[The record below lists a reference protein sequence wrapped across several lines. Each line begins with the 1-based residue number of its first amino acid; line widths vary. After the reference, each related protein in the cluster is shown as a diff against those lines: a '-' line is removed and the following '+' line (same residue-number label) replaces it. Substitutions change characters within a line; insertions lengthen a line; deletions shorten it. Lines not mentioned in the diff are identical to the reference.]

1 MNRYPLLS
9 RCWIAAFSCTLC
21 LSLPNV
27 YAAKLYKW
35 VDENGQVRYGDHIP
49 AKYAKRSNETL
60 SKQGVVVDKKAAA
73 KTREQLAEEQR
84 LKELAEEQAR
94 IEKEKAYQ
102 DRILLDTFTN
112 EDEMVMTR
120 AGKIEAI
127 EANIR
132 VTNGRIEKLKQRL
145 ADSTRRAANMERSG
159 KPVPADLSQQ
169 IKDARNQIQQNL
181 DYIESRKLEQQAIR
195 EKFEIDIK
203 RFRELKAA
211 QAEANAEAKATA
223 QP

>member
-1 MNRYPLLS
+1 MNIYP
-9 RCWIAAFSCTLC
+9 RFQRWWVAALC
-21 LSLPNV
+21 CALWLPASDLD
-27 YAAKLYKW
+27 AAKLYKW

-49 AKYAKRSNETL
+49 AKYAKRSSETL
-60 SKQGVVVDKKAAA
+60 SKQGVVVDTKTAA
-73 KTREQLAEEQR
+73 KTKEQLTEEQR
-84 LKELAEEQAR
+84 LAELAEEKAR
-94 IEKEKAYQ
+94 IEKERAYQ

-145 ADSTRRAANMERSG
+145 AELNSRAANLERSG
-159 KPVPADLSQQ
+159 KPVLADLTQQ
-169 IKDARNQIQQNL
+169 IRDSRNQIQQNL
-181 DYIESRKLEQQAIR
+181 DYIENRKLEQQAIR

-211 QAEANAEAKATA
+211 KADSAK
-223 QP
+223 P

>member
-1 MNRYPLLS
+1 MNICPRFQ
-9 RCWIAAFSCTLC
+9 RWWIAALSCVLWFPMSN
-21 LSLPNV
+21 LD
-27 YAAKLYKW
+27 AAKLYKW

-49 AKYAKRSNETL
+49 ARYAKRSSETL
-60 SKQGVVVDKKAAA
+60 SKQGVVVDTKTAA
-73 KTREQLAEEQR
+73 KTEEQLAEEKR
-84 LKELAEEQAR
+84 LAELAAEKAR
-94 IEKEKAYQ
+94 IEKERAYQ

-132 VTNGRIEKLKQRL
+132 VTNGRIEKLKERL
-145 ADSTRRAANMERSG
+145 TELNRRAANLERSG
-159 KPVPADLSQQ
+159 KPVPADLTQQ
-169 IKDARNQIQQNL
+169 IKDARSQIQQNL
-181 DYIESRKLEQQAIR
+181 GYIENRKLEQQAIR

-211 QAEANAEAKATA
+211 KADAAK
-223 QP
+223 P